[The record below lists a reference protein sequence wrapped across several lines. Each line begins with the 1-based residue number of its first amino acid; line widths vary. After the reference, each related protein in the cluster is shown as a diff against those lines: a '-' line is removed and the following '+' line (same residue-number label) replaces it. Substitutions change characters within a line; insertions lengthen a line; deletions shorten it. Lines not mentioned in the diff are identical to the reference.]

1 MEETKTEAKTKAVT
15 GGRDK
20 DAKKA
25 PELHEDKDGDN
36 CEELWQI
43 DHTTIKLEKISR
55 SPSLALNLRLQI
67 ETITLEKISRSPSL
81 ALVYRRNL
89 RFFWTTMDHDAGTDS
104 VASEAKSD
112 PNVVTNSLH
121 TDKSEDLAATNDHHP
136 NVYKDD
142 IVKSNKTGGIG
153 IAINRGGSTDPGNYQ
168 CRVRWMNGDIEKV
181 QDAKAV
187 TVADRRFSLGGYV
200 FSASEP
206 TGQVGL
212 VADLNISVDLL
223 ARDGTIHKDI
233 STKMLKRVRDF
244 AVGDYVVHVTVPSLG
259 RVDEARENVIVKFD
273 DGSTR
278 AFREVDP
285 SRLEPIPEN
294 NFGVLWTDSSVPL
307 VEWQSPSVLTLLSSL
322 IHTNFKVGD
331 WCGTKDGSL
340 GEALLIVHSRTR
352 VDVAW
357 QDGSVECRRE
367 ATTLIPT
374 ETPVDDVFV
383 AEQYVME
390 KAIVDDG
397 NTTEP
402 KRVGVVKSLDAKERI
417 AIVRWLKPLQ
427 RAEEPCQFESEET
440 ASVYELERHP
450 DHDYYTYGDV
460 VVRLSPTEQGNDT
473 KHLQQDEV
481 NAGLSWF
488 GNITGLKDGGFEV
501 TWADGIVSKVGPG
514 AVYVVEPDSDDGE
527 PDAAGSGASS
537 ASSWGT
543 VDDDDSGAHEIPK
556 EVCSVEKVLPIF
568 FCLTQ
573 STMFNR
579 ETLDPSGE
587 KDDPSTQSFGAT
599 ANPQSEGSVLENKA
613 LEGSKSGISDEPVT
627 FKGDSYIFRRFDIS
641 QESLDHH
648 YVSEE
653 EQKIK
658 EKVWVKKV
666 HGDWKI
672 LQDNLPD
679 GIFVRVYEDR
689 MDLLRA
695 VIVGSY
701 GTPYQDGLF
710 LFDVFLPPKYP
721 SEPPV
726 VFYHS
731 GGWKLNPNLD
741 EDGNVCLSL
750 LNTWKGRGS
759 EVWDP
764 QSSTIL
770 QVLVSIQGLVLNA
783 KPYFN
788 EADYDKLIGTVE
800 GERRSLEYNED
811 AFLLNCKT
819 MMHLMKKQPKGFEE
833 LVKEHFIKR
842 GSHILKACNA
852 YMEGYLIGSLTK
864 DALIVDEPVFAN
876 STSAGFRLSL
886 EKLTAKLFPAL
897 SLLGAS
903 DQ

>member
-1 MEETKTEAKTKAVT
+1 
-15 GGRDK
+15 
-20 DAKKA
+20 
-25 PELHEDKDGDN
+25 
-36 CEELWQI
+36 
-43 DHTTIKLEKISR
+43 
-55 SPSLALNLRLQI
+55 
-67 ETITLEKISRSPSL
+67 
-81 ALVYRRNL
+81 
-89 RFFWTTMDHDAGTDS
+89 MDHDAGTDS

-294 NFGVLWTDSSVPL
+294 NFGVDETFPYHIGQRVRATRLKKPNRS
-307 VEWQSPSVLTLLSSL
+307 E
-322 IHTNFKVGD
+322 VGD

-556 EVCSVEKVLPIF
+556 E
-568 FCLTQ
+568 
-573 STMFNR
+573 
-579 ETLDPSGE
+579 DPSGE

>member
-1 MEETKTEAKTKAVT
+1 MTLKPQVHMSFTIYMYNDVLKKSHIHLFKLKDINVISISSSSFRAFISATKNRGDESNEMEETKTLTRWRRRRLQEAKTKAVT

-25 PELHEDKDGDN
+25 PELHEDDQAREN
-36 CEELWQI
+36 L
-43 DHTTIKLEKISR
+43 TIT
-55 SPSLALNLRLQI
+55 
-67 ETITLEKISRSPSL
+67 TITLEKISRSPSL

-187 TVADRRFSLGGYV
+187 TVADRRFSLGG
-200 FSASEP
+200 
-206 TGQVGL
+206 
-212 VADLNISVDLL
+212 
-223 ARDGTIHKDI
+223 
-233 STKMLKRVRDF
+233 DF

-294 NFGVLWTDSSVPL
+294 NFGVDETFPYHIGQRVRATRLKKPNRSE

-556 EVCSVEKVLPIF
+556 E
-568 FCLTQ
+568 
-573 STMFNR
+573 
-579 ETLDPSGE
+579 DPSGE

>member
-1 MEETKTEAKTKAVT
+1 MTLKPQVHMSFTIYMYNDVLKKSHIHLFKLKDINVISISSSSFRAFISATKNRGDESNEMEETKTLTRWRRRRLQEAKTKAVT

-25 PELHEDKDGDN
+25 PELHEDRD
-36 CEELWQI
+36 
-43 DHTTIKLEKISR
+43 DHARENLTIK
-55 SPSLALNLRLQI
+55 
-67 ETITLEKISRSPSL
+67 LEKISRSPSL

-187 TVADRRFSLGGYV
+187 TVADRRFSLGG
-200 FSASEP
+200 
-206 TGQVGL
+206 
-212 VADLNISVDLL
+212 
-223 ARDGTIHKDI
+223 
-233 STKMLKRVRDF
+233 DF

-294 NFGVLWTDSSVPL
+294 NFGVDETFPYHIGQRVRATRLKKPNRSE

-556 EVCSVEKVLPIF
+556 E
-568 FCLTQ
+568 
-573 STMFNR
+573 
-579 ETLDPSGE
+579 DPSGE